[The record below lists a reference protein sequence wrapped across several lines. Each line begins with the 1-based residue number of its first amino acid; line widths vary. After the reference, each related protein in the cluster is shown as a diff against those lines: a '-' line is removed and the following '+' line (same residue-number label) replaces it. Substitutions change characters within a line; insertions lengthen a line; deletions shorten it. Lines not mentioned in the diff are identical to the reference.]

1 MQFDRGDLAYLDSM
15 IEAAERIHRYIGP
28 IGEAEFIN
36 RMIVFDAVC
45 LNLIRI
51 GEAARFLSDAA
62 KAALPQTH
70 WPDVVTLRNR
80 IAHGYASL
88 DARIIWLTATQDVP
102 ELATRISA
110 LVKRP
115 N

>member
-1 MQFDRGDLAYLDSM
+1 MPFDRGDLDYFDSM
-15 IEAAERIHRYIGP
+15 IEAAERIFRHIGP
-28 IGEAEFIN
+28 LSEAEFIN

-51 GEAARFLSDAA
+51 GEAARFLSEAA
-62 KAALPQTH
+62 KAALPETH

-88 DARIIWLTATQDVP
+88 DARIIWLTATKDVP

-110 LVKRP
+110 LMERP
-115 N
+115 D